1 MKEVCTNG
9 AWVENKGALLTYH
22 YRAVASTTSPER
34 CDALVRRA
42 VQLFHQHGFYP
53 NHTQMAIEAR
63 PPVPWDKGRASLHIM
78 RTTYG
83 VDWPQRVGGP
93 ERVRILYAGDDDT
106 DEDVMEALNG
116 LACTFRV
123 SRIPVYR
130 SAANYRLTDPE
141 AVQSL
146 LHWIEERLYQRA
158 TVPPSPV
165 LGFTSNFLITCIH
178 ESEAVTS
185 DEEQNEM
192 SVGDSHL
199 KSKRRRRNSRN
210 SSFVLTKAAAAGLLL
225 RSTNFKAALCHH
237 SQDPITVIGH

>member
-1 MKEVCTNG
+1 
-9 AWVENKGALLTYH
+9 
-22 YRAVASTTSPER
+22 
-34 CDALVRRA
+34 
-42 VQLFHQHGFYP
+42 
-53 NHTQMAIEAR
+53 MAIEAR
-63 PPVPWDKGRASLHIM
+63 PPVPWDKGRASLYIM

-130 SAANYRLTDPE
+130 SAANYRLSDPE

-158 TVPPSPV
+158 VIPPSPV
-165 LGFTSNFLITCIH
+165 GFTSNFLITCIH
-178 ESEAVTS
+178 ESESVTS
-185 DEEQNEM
+185 DDEQNELN
-192 SVGDSHL
+192 SSDS

-210 SSFVLTKAAAAGLLL
+210 SSLVLTKAAAAGLFL

>member
-1 MKEVCTNG
+1 
-9 AWVENKGALLTYH
+9 
-22 YRAVASTTSPER
+22 
-34 CDALVRRA
+34 
-42 VQLFHQHGFYP
+42 
-53 NHTQMAIEAR
+53 MAIEAR
-63 PPVPWDKGRASLHIM
+63 PPVPWDKGRASLYIM

-123 SRIPVYR
+123 SRVPVYR

-146 LHWIEERLYQRA
+146 LHWIEDRLDQRA
-158 TVPPSPV
+158 VVPPSPT
-165 LGFTSNFLITCIH
+165 GFTASFLITCIH
-178 ESEAVTS
+178 ESEVVSS
-185 DEEQNEM
+185 DEEALSEQNG
-192 SVGDSHL
+192 GDVPM

-210 SSFVLTKAAAAGLLL
+210 STFVLSKAAAAGLFL
-225 RSTNFKAALCHH
+225 RSTNFKAALCHQ